1 MCYDFLLFIHIL
13 EDVPFSKGTRA
24 DFQQKVS
31 SFVSIS
37 YNFSLFD
44 EWVKN
49 KGLGCV
55 MVLPKRDKISY
66 SSV

>member
-1 MCYDFLLFIHIL
+1 MVLSFLVFIRVL
-13 EDVPFSKGTRA
+13 GDVPFSKGTRA

-37 YNFSLFD
+37 YNFSLFY

-49 KGLGCV
+49 KGLGCI